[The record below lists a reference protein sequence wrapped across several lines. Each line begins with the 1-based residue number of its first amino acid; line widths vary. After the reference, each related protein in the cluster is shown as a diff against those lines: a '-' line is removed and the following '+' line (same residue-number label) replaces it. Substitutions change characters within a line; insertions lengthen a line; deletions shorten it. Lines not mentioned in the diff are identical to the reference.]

1 MRCAGVAAWN
11 VGAVAVGGGQ
21 NGGCVEL
28 AGEEH
33 GPQDG
38 NAGNSCEQNPLAT
51 YFCPRCYISG
61 DKMCRRRLFGM
72 RLARFSSGSHHKVTI
87 VTVTPLT
94 RLFHILS

>member
-11 VGAVAVGGGQ
+11 VGAVVVGGGQ

-38 NAGNSCEQNPLAT
+38 NAGNSCEQNPLCNVFLPQML
-51 YFCPRCYISG
+51 YF
-61 DKMCRRRLFGM
+61 RR
-72 RLARFSSGSHHKVTI
+72 
-87 VTVTPLT
+87 
-94 RLFHILS
+94 